1 LASERIPTGRLRRAA
16 KTTGAL
22 APGSLKLAASIASS
36 AGRDPEKTA
45 EILSRRHEELADEI
59 VGVLSSLRGGAMKVG
74 QMASF
79 LDVDFIPPE
88 YRDVYQE
95 KLAALR
101 DSAPPM
107 DWKQVKRVLEEEWD
121 GERIEDLFDDFEH
134 DAAAAASIGQV
145 HRARLPDGRVV
156 AVKIQYPQ
164 IADALEADL
173 GTAAII
179 GRMGKAIAPGVNP
192 DLIVAEVRERVME
205 ELDYE
210 LEAQNQRFFARAHR
224 GHPFAYVPDVVTAL
238 SRRRVLVSE
247 WVDGEGFAQML
258 ERSAGERADIAEK
271 IDRFFFGGVNYLGRF
286 NADPHPGNY
295 LLLPDGRLAF
305 IDFGTVKQVDTG
317 RLRLAVEMLEAAREE
332 DDTAV
337 VRVLGELGY
346 IRAGGRPDV
355 RLMAESVREPRRWL
369 FTDEEVTID
378 RAFMAALIA
387 SQSQINGASLRLARQ
402 VSMPPDDLM
411 LQRMEL
417 SVLAVVA
424 QLGARR
430 NWYRIAREG
439 WYGDESQTELGQAEQ
454 AFWRS
459 RGVKPILTR

>member
-1 LASERIPTGRLRRAA
+1 
-16 KTTGAL
+16 
-22 APGSLKLAASIASS
+22 
-36 AGRDPEKTA
+36 
-45 EILSRRHEELADEI
+45 
-59 VGVLSSLRGGAMKVG
+59 
-74 QMASF
+74 
-79 LDVDFIPPE
+79 
-88 YRDVYQE
+88 
-95 KLAALR
+95 
-101 DSAPPM
+101 
-107 DWKQVKRVLEEEWD
+107 
-121 GERIEDLFDDFEH
+121 
-134 DAAAAASIGQV
+134 
-145 HRARLPDGRVV
+145 
-156 AVKIQYPQ
+156 
-164 IADALEADL
+164 LEADL

-179 GRMGKAIAPGVNP
+179 GRMGKAIAPGVDP

-210 LEAQNQRFFARAHR
+210 LEAQNQRLFARAHR

-258 ERSAGERADIAEK
+258 ERAADERGDIAEK

-295 LLLPDGRLAF
+295 LLLDDGRLAF
-305 IDFGTVKQVDTG
+305 IDFGTVKQVDTE
-317 RLRLAVEMLEAAREE
+317 RLRTAVRMLEAAHDE
-332 DDTAV
+332 DDETL
-337 VRVLGELGY
+337 VRLLRDLGY
-346 IRAGGRPDV
+346 IRPGALPDV
-355 RLMAESVREPRRWL
+355 RLIAASVREPREWL
-369 FTDEEVTID
+369 VTDEEITID
-378 RAFMAALIA
+378 RAFMAELIA

-424 QLGARR
+424 QLGATR
-430 NWYRIAREG
+430 NWYRMAREG
-439 WYGDESQTELGQAEQ
+439 WYGEESQTALGRAEQ